1 MKLDLKADRPTL
13 VVGGTLLL
21 LLLLVLYWFFHFWM
35 LRQSYVE
42 QIESMQPRT
51 ARLLGISD
59 SYKQLQEADIQA
71 SRSLLEL
78 AYPAT
83 RNSPMTA
90 AAMQKSVREL
100 MVGAGLSV
108 SGSQILPARN
118 ADGLYRL
125 SLDISAQGNIDA
137 LDEAL
142 SQLELM
148 RPLVLV
154 ESLLVKPARDR
165 RRSRR
170 RQSEPEEIVPG
181 DQRKL
186 TVRFELISLRL
197 LE

>member
-1 MKLDLKADRPTL
+1 MKLDFRADRPTV

-21 LLLLVLYWFFHFWM
+21 LFLLVSYCFFHFWM
-35 LRQSYVE
+35 LRQSYGE

-59 SYKQLQEADIQA
+59 SYKQLQDADAQA
-71 SRSLLEL
+71 RRSLLEL
-78 AYPAT
+78 AYPSSKDT
-83 RNSPMTA
+83 PTTA
-90 AAMQKSVREL
+90 ADMQQSVREL

-108 SGSQILPARN
+108 SRSQILPARK
-118 ADGLYRL
+118 ADGLDLL
-125 SLDISAQGNIDA
+125 SLDISALGNIDA

-142 SQLELM
+142 SRLELM

-154 ESLLVKPARDR
+154 ESLLIKPARDR

-170 RQSEPEEIVPG
+170 REPEPEDMVAE

-197 LE
+197 VE